1 LCRISILFPRYRND
15 KKISLRTE
23 SGTQAESKNGQ
34 SAFFDCFNG
43 AVVGASTTADANVG
57 IDDELVF
64 ALRNSLYRAVV
75 SARTTL
81 DASIGNF
88 VSHDFPSNM
97 FILCILWNARLF

>member
-1 LCRISILFPRYRND
+1 LCRVSILFPRYRND

-43 AVVGASTTADANVG
+43 AVVGASTAADANVG

-64 ALRNSLYRAVV
+64 TLGNSLYGAVV
-75 SARTTL
+75 GARATL